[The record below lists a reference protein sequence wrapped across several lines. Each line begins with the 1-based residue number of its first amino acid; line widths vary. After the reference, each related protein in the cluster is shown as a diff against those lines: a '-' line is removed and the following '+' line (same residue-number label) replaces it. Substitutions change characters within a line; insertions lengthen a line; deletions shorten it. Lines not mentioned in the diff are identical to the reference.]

1 MSLCNRCQRGSTLD
15 VVFSSR
21 TWQFC
26 GTCNS
31 FNVLDR
37 GFLALVDFC
46 GGDEM
51 VVRAARISHGKE
63 LKGSEQDQRLISYM
77 MRHRHG
83 TPFEHSLFIFHVKAP
98 IFVARQWFRH
108 RIGSFNEISGRY
120 VDYPEEFYVPI
131 KMRAPDPK
139 NKQGS
144 VEAEFQNEKELLK
157 TYEDSISQS
166 YQAYR
171 KLVESG
177 VAKEIAR
184 AVLPLALYT
193 QFYWSVN
200 PRSLM
205 NFISLRVSDEAQFEI
220 RQYAERITFF
230 MKDKMPWTF
239 RAFLE
244 FGFTGEENEFIRTLR
259 EKIPAEKER

>member
-1 MSLCNRCQRGSTLD
+1 MLCNRCFKGKTEEITFGNRVWD
-15 VVFSSR
+15 Y
-21 TWQFC
+21 C

-31 FNVLDR
+31 FNVLDK
-37 GFLALVDFC
+37 GFIALIDFC

-51 VVRAARISHGKE
+51 VVRAARISYGKE
-63 LKGSEQDQRLISYM
+63 TKGEEQDKRLIKYM
-77 MRHRHG
+77 MRHNHG

-120 VDYPEEFYVPI
+120 VEYPEEFYIPE
-131 KMRAPDPK
+131 KLRAPDPK

-144 VEAEFQNEKELLK
+144 VEGKFPNEKELIK
-157 TYEDSISQS
+157 TFEDTISRSYE
-166 YQAYR
+166 AYK
-171 KLVESG
+171 KLLSAG
-177 VAKEIAR
+177 VAREIAR

-205 NFISLRVSDEAQFEI
+205 NFINLRVSKDAQFEI
-220 RQYAERITFF
+220 RQYAEKIVFF
-230 MKDKMPWTF
+230 MRDKMPWTF
-239 RAFLE
+239 EAFVE
-244 FGFTGEENEFIRTLR
+244 YGFSGESDFIESIRN
-259 EKIPAEKER
+259 KIK

>member
-1 MSLCNRCQRGSTLD
+1 MSVCNRCSKGKTCD
-15 VVFSSR
+15 VVFGSR
-21 TWQFC
+21 LWQYC

-31 FNVLDR
+31 FNVLDK
-37 GFLALVDFC
+37 GFIALVEFC
-46 GGDEM
+46 GGDDM
-51 VVRAARISHGKE
+51 VVRAARVSHGRE
-63 LKGSEQDQRLISYM
+63 LKGAEQDKKLVHYM
-77 MRHRHG
+77 MKHKHG

-120 VDYPEEFYVPI
+120 VDYQEEFYIPE

-144 VEAEFQNEKELLK
+144 VEAEFHNEKELIEIYK
-157 TYEDSISQS
+157 NSVSSS

-171 KLVESG
+171 KLISDG

-205 NFISLRVSDEAQFEI
+205 NFISLRISNEAQYEI

-230 MKDKMPWTF
+230 MNDKMPWTF
-239 RAFLE
+239 SAFVEVGLSDDS
-244 FGFTGEENEFIRTLR
+244 NDFIRSL
-259 EKIPAEKER
+259 KESIKRGD

>member
-1 MSLCNRCQRGSTLD
+1 MSICNRCFRGETIEIKAGNRVWDYCGSCRSINTLD
-15 VVFSSR
+15 S
-21 TWQFC
+21 
-26 GTCNS
+26 
-31 FNVLDR
+31 
-37 GFLALVDFC
+37 GFICLVDFC

-51 VVRAARISHGKE
+51 VVRAARISYGKE
-63 LKGSEQDQRLISYM
+63 VKGSEQDKKLISYM
-77 MRHRHG
+77 MRHKHG

-120 VDYPEEFYVPI
+120 VEYQEEFYIPR
-131 KMRAPDPK
+131 KLRKPDPK

-144 VEAEFQNEKELLK
+144 IEADFQNEKELVQIFQ
-157 TYEDSISQS
+157 DSISSS
-166 YQAYR
+166 YQVYK
-171 KLVESG
+171 KLLDSG

-205 NFISLRVSDEAQFEI
+205 NFITLRISDDAQYEI
-220 RQYAERITFF
+220 RQYAERIVFF
-230 MKDKMPWTF
+230 MKEKMPWTF
-239 RAFLE
+239 SAFIN
-244 FGFTGEENEFIRTLR
+244 FGFEGQSDFIESIKK
-259 EKIPAEKER
+259 EKQNG